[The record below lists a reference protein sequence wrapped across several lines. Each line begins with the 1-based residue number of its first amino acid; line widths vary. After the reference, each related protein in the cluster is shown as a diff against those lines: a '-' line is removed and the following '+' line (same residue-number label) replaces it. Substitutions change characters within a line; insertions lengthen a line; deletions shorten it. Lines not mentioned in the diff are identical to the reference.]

1 MEKNVINMDEW
12 RNIMKVQNV
21 NTIQYKNIY
30 AKESDIFKFEN
41 DEQKADKSKSKD
53 YNYNKNIAGQ
63 VKEKSETKE
72 DSNDNQDKVTSEIVI
87 NPSGMRTLL
96 MLKNSK
102 IFSSVNLGM
111 SNGVCEE
118 LSTDE
123 ISNKSLT
130 EQFNLHLELSK

>member
-1 MEKNVINMDEW
+1 
-12 RNIMKVQNV
+12 MKVQNV

-30 AKESDIFKFEN
+30 AKKSDIFKFEN
-41 DEQKADKSKSKD
+41 DDQKAEKSKSKE

-63 VKEKSETKE
+63 TKEELETKE
-72 DSNDNQDKVTSEIVI
+72 DSNENQDKVTSEIVV

-130 EQFNLHLELSK
+130 EQFNLHSELSK

>member
-1 MEKNVINMDEW
+1 
-12 RNIMKVQNV
+12 MKVQNV

-72 DSNDNQDKVTSEIVI
+72 DSHDNQDKVTSEIVI

>member
-1 MEKNVINMDEW
+1 
-12 RNIMKVQNV
+12 MKVQNV

-53 YNYNKNIAGQ
+53 YNYNKNIAGK

-72 DSNDNQDKVTSEIVI
+72 DSNDNQDKVTSEIVV

-111 SNGVCEE
+111 LNGVCEE

-130 EQFNLHLELSK
+130 E

>member
-1 MEKNVINMDEW
+1 MEKNVTNVDEW

-30 AKESDIFKFEN
+30 AKKSDIFKFEN
-41 DEQKADKSKSKD
+41 DEQKAEKSKSKE

-63 VKEKSETKE
+63 TKEESETKE
-72 DSNDNQDKVTSEIVI
+72 DSNDNQDKVTSEIVV

-96 MLKNSK
+96 ILKNSK

-111 SNGVCEE
+111 SNEVCEE

-130 EQFNLHLELSK
+130 EQINLHSELSK

>member
-1 MEKNVINMDEW
+1 MDEW

-72 DSNDNQDKVTSEIVI
+72 DSNDNQDKVTSEIVV

-111 SNGVCEE
+111 SN
-118 LSTDE
+118 E

-130 EQFNLHLELSK
+130 EQFNLHSELSK

>member
-1 MEKNVINMDEW
+1 
-12 RNIMKVQNV
+12 MKVQNI

-30 AKESDIFKFEN
+30 AKKSDISKFEN
-41 DEQKADKSKSKD
+41 DEQKAEKSKSKD

-63 VKEKSETKE
+63 VKEESETKE
-72 DSNDNQDKVTSEIVI
+72 DSNDNQDKVTSEIVV

-118 LSTDE
+118 LSADE

-130 EQFNLHLELSK
+130 EQFNLHSELSK

>member
-1 MEKNVINMDEW
+1 
-12 RNIMKVQNV
+12 MKVQNV

-30 AKESDIFKFEN
+30 AKKSDIFKFEN

-72 DSNDNQDKVTSEIVI
+72 DSNDNQDKVTSEIVV

-130 EQFNLHLELSK
+130 EQFNLHSELSK